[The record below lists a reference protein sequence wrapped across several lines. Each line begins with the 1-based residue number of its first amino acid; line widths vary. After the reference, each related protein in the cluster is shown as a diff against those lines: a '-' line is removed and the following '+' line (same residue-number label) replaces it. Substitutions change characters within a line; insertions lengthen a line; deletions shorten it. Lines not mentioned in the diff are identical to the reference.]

1 MTTEFVLPN
10 LDTLTP
16 AQLLG
21 LRAQM
26 QALDAAEDTRKATKA
41 VAIAQEIVKDF
52 TPAPVSSGAVGVHL
66 NGKGDVTMPD
76 GTVESWTVS
85 VLVRRTSTIP
95 ARKGKNGPVT
105 VTKIADKPAPDAGA
119 SDETADTT
127 P

>member
-1 MTTEFVLPN
+1 MTTEFVLPSN

-21 LRAQM
+21 LRQ
-26 QALDAAEDTRKATKA
+26 QLLALDAAEDTRKATKA
-41 VAIAQEIVKDF
+41 VAIAQDIVKEF
-52 TPAPVSSGAVGVHL
+52 TPAPFSSGAVGVHM

-85 VLVRRTSTIP
+85 VLVRRTSSIP

-105 VTKIADKPAPDAGA
+105 VTKIADKPADAPA
-119 SDETADTT
+119 SDETTDTT